1 MAQEQTFTTKTASV
15 HAMEMKEQ
23 FLVRALFVQRWS
35 EFFPI
40 ESKELKRYKFQSIC
54 GSIRSNYSRELQ
66 NFSTCELHD
75 ETEFVNELSFN
86 TTYHLSS
93 IR

>member
-1 MAQEQTFTTKTASV
+1 
-15 HAMEMKEQ
+15 MEMKEQ
-23 FLVRALFVQRWS
+23 FLIRALSVQRGS

-40 ESKELKRYKFQSIC
+40 ESKELKRCKFQTVC
-54 GSIRSNYSRELQ
+54 GSIQSNYSRELQ

-86 TTYHLSS
+86 MTYHLSS
-93 IR
+93 IRKLF